1 MRGISQ
7 TSPLSEKLHAINDSR
22 KRKNQS
28 SSGMCP
34 LIGYPLPTK
43 WSNPK
48 TTCTRTLNGLN
59 RLCACMSVCL
69 SFCVF

>member
-7 TSPLSEKLHAINDSR
+7 APPLAEKLYAINDSR
-22 KRKNQS
+22 NREDQS

-43 WSNPK
+43 WS
-48 TTCTRTLNGLN
+48 TLKPH
-59 RLCACMSVCL
+59 A
-69 SFCVF
+69 